1 MKCPY
6 CGYSESRVVD
16 SRPTDEGERIRRRRE
31 CLKCGARFTTYEEM
45 EIQRLMVVKRDQ
57 SLQPFD
63 REKLLSRLLRACVK
77 RPVSVQVLEQLVH
90 EIESHYANQMRKE
103 VPSSEIGELV
113 LEKLRKI
120 DQVAYVRFASVY
132 REFDGVDHFMEE
144 LQKLKEG

>member
-1 MKCPY
+1 MRCSA
-6 CGYSESRVVD
+6 CGYLDSKVID
-16 SRPTDEGERIRRRRE
+16 SRQTEDGARIRRRRE

>member
-1 MKCPY
+1 MKCPF
-6 CGYSESRVVD
+6 CGHPESKVID
-16 SRPTDEGERIRRRRE
+16 TRPTDEGERIRRRRE